1 MNDRFIS
8 FLGICKKAGKVSM
21 GFDLVVDDIEKGRS
35 NLVLIT
41 SDLSQNTK
49 KKILLKCIAYN
60 VDYIEIKNSIE
71 EMYTFLGK
79 GSGVISILD
88 LKCSEKIKSLLN
100 TNSVGG
106 NN

>member
-1 MNDRFIS
+1 
-8 FLGICKKAGKVSM
+8 M
-21 GFDLVVDDIEKGRS
+21 GFDLVVDDIEKGRA
-35 NLVLIT
+35 NLVLTT

-49 KKILLKCIAYN
+49 RKIFLKCRDYN
-60 VDYIEIKNSIE
+60 VDYIEIKNSID
-71 EMYTFLGK
+71 EMYAFLGK

-100 TNSVGG
+100 TNSLGG